1 MDKETDNQIK
11 VSNSKHIT
19 YKDDEVTPLAQ
30 TNYRVT
36 ANAQLFGIKRAD
48 RRFHM
53 LLLGKTGM
61 GKSTLIE
68 NLALSD
74 IRKNESVIVMD
85 PHGDLVEKLLRDIP
99 ESRKDDVI
107 YFNPADTDNVLGFN
121 ILERKAYSQ
130 THLVASGIISVFKK
144 MWADSWGPRLEYTLR
159 NSILT
164 LLEFERTTLLDL
176 PKLLTH
182 KEFRNALVSMLPDG
196 ELKDFWLKEFESYS
210 PNFRSEVVS
219 PVQNKV
225 GQFITN
231 PIIKA
236 IIGQKQSSFSM
247 RHIMDEGKILLVNL
261 SKGKIGE
268 DSSKLI
274 GSLLLTSI
282 ELAALSRADILERN
296 RKDTYVFIDEA
307 HNFLTDNLAT
317 VLSESRKYH
326 VSYILA
332 SQYLE
337 QFDEKLRAAVFGN
350 VGTIIAFRVGARD
363 SEYLA
368 KEFYPV
374 FDQEDLINLPA
385 YHIYLKLVIAGVASS
400 PFSATTLPSQFSD
413 RSPPPANE

>member
-1 MDKETDNQIK
+1 
-11 VSNSKHIT
+11 
-19 YKDDEVTPLAQ
+19 
-30 TNYRVT
+30 
-36 ANAQLFGIKRAD
+36 
-48 RRFHM
+48 
-53 LLLGKTGM
+53 
-61 GKSTLIE
+61 
-68 NLALSD
+68 
-74 IRKNESVIVMD
+74 
-85 PHGDLVEKLLRDIP
+85 
-99 ESRKDDVI
+99 
-107 YFNPADTDNVLGFN
+107 
-121 ILERKAYSQ
+121 
-130 THLVASGIISVFKK
+130 
-144 MWADSWGPRLEYTLR
+144 
-159 NSILT
+159 
-164 LLEFERTTLLDL
+164 
-176 PKLLTH
+176 
-182 KEFRNALVSMLPDG
+182 
-196 ELKDFWLKEFESYS
+196 
-210 PNFRSEVVS
+210 
-219 PVQNKV
+219 
-225 GQFITN
+225 
-231 PIIKA
+231 
-236 IIGQKQSSFSM
+236 
-247 RHIMDEGKILLVNL
+247 MDEGKILLVNL

-282 ELAALSRADILERN
+282 ELAALSRADISERN

-400 PFSATTLPSQFSD
+400 PFSAITLPSQFSD